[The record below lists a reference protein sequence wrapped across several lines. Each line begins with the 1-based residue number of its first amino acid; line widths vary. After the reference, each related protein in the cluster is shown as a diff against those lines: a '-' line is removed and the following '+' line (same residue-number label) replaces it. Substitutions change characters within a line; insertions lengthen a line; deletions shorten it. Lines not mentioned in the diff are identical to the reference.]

1 LLQLKRKLQSQLT
14 LRKTQAFTSTDTT
27 ISIANGGDLSVN
39 VDSTS
44 HAPIYVNGSGLT
56 GLILNV
62 DSGSATAGIEASGNN
77 FGAVF
82 IDDLNSIAEINLT
95 SGRITSNRSFGAT
108 VQLNSGGDI
117 DLTTAAGTNSYQAW
131 ARKFESRFWCE
142 NL

>member
-1 LLQLKRKLQSQLT
+1 M
-14 LRKTQAFTSTDTT
+14 
-27 ISIANGGDLSVN
+27 N